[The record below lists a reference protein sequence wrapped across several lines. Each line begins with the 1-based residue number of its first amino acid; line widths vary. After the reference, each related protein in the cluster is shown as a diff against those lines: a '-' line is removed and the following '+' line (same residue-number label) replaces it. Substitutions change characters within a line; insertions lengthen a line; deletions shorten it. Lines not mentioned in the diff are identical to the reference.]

1 MHAATLIG
9 WVLLALAV
17 AAQVR
22 ARRLRPPPP
31 VAARV
36 EVRVVR
42 GPDAVEVEVRG
53 ARGLALSLHDARW
66 SPPVPVLSASG
77 PLTLVSGRDVR
88 RYRLA
93 AEATGVT
100 ELTGVWEQLTF
111 GHAALR
117 VDLSRAEAATAS
129 RPTAR
134 SGTGRHRG
142 ASDPAGGVARPRSAD
157 PARSRSRPP
166 RPGWPPRAAG

>member
-1 MHAATLIG
+1 MRAATVIG

-22 ARRLRPPPP
+22 ARRMPPPAP

-36 EVRVVR
+36 AVRVTR

-53 ARGLALSLHDARW
+53 TRGLALSFHQARW
-66 SPPVPVLSASG
+66 SPPVPVRSASG
-77 PLTLVSGRDVR
+77 PLTLVSGQDVR

-93 AEATGVT
+93 PEATGVA

-111 GHAALR
+111 SQATLR
-117 VDLSRAEAATAS
+117 VDLAKARERA
-129 RPTAR
+129 
-134 SGTGRHRG
+134 G
-142 ASDPAGGVARPRSAD
+142 ASDRPGAVARRRAPA